1 LTRRPGGPAS
11 GPNDYHQYKE
21 AKKKLDEWK
30 DRRTSFPKVTSGGTS
45 FPKVTSGGT
54 SFKKI
59 LCIILGI
66 IVFIIVLGIL
76 SNS

>member
-1 LTRRPGGPAS
+1 MTRRPGGPAS

-21 AKKKLDEWK
+21 AKKKLDERK
-30 DRRTSFPKVTSGGTS
+30 DRRTS